1 MKKLI
6 STKSTKE
13 VNSTVEMLDQLFLEL
28 YIAFM
33 KHRLSLKYKQ
43 VTDDLSKQLRQSLAR
58 LYEGST
64 KVSAEEAL
72 AMQSTAINFSKVFYD
87 LMRISGQVE
96 IKVRENILFSDIAS
110 EEMSDLM
117 RGTRELVHDVG
128 DALLT
133 RNPVIVAH
141 VEKETSRL
149 TSAATNSSGM
159 HEDRLCKGTC
169 HPKASIIYMNLL
181 QHLSDIHWHY
191 RALVLDEKMPEA

>member
-1 MKKLI
+1 MKKLV

-13 VNSTVEMLDQLFLEL
+13 INSTVEMLDQLFLEI

-33 KHRLSLKYKQ
+33 KHRLSLKYQ
-43 VTDDLSKQLRQSLAR
+43 QLTGELSKKLRQSLAR

-64 KVSAEEAL
+64 KVSADEAL

-96 IKVRENILFSDIAS
+96 TKVKENVLFSEVAS
-110 EEMSDLM
+110 KEMSELM
-117 RGTRELVHDVG
+117 RSTRELVHNVG

-133 RNPVIVAH
+133 RNEVIVEH
-141 VEKETSRL
+141 VQKEIARL
-149 TSAATNSSGM
+149 SVDAASISGM
-159 HEDRLCKGTC
+159 HENRLCKGVC

-181 QHLSDIHWHY
+181 QHLSDILWHY
-191 RALVLDEKMPEA
+191 KAMISDEDIVS